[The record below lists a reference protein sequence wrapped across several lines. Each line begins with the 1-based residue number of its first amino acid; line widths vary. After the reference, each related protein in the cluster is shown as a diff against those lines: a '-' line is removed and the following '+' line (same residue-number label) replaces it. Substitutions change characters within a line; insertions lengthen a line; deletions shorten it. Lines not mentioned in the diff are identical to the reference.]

1 MNIEKV
7 KNTMNSYDFY
17 LTKDDKT
24 LKIHYAGNLDLYLM
38 LSNDKLL
45 SIDKNTIMH
54 FDITKENYEIF
65 QLFDSLYKDIISGN
79 IFKEDIYIYKEF
91 NSYDYTKSYE
101 YRILVDDDH
110 NIVWISD
117 DGPVD
122 LEDALKI
129 SKIDDDTYRLYFF
142 RNDKPLD
149 FGFKSST
156 NISVRIRN
164 SGSRYNPFNCL
175 FMRMFQELQNIN
187 PDYHQIHLEEIEYI
201 KKLKKK

>member
-24 LKIHYAGNLDLYLM
+24 LKIHYSGNLDLYLM

-142 RNDKPLD
+142 RNDKSLD